1 MTEDVFEVVDQD
13 LPPVCLQ
20 LISQGADKCRANR
33 ASLGCQVGQEHLESP
48 LYTSRH
54 TINVI
59 VFFQYLIDTVTAMT
73 HIKKAIEVWEIKS
86 MGDLSQHVQVQLFV
100 GG

>member
-1 MTEDVFEVVDQD
+1 MAEDVFEIVDQD

-20 LISQGADKCRANR
+20 LISQGADERRASR

-54 TINVI
+54 TIHVI
-59 VFFQYLIDTVTAMT
+59 LFWYL
-73 HIKKAIEVWEIKS
+73 
-86 MGDLSQHVQVQLFV
+86 L
-100 GG
+100 